1 MIHKIIVLVRYEDGV
16 SKTLSIHTRDKKF
29 TVEEFD
35 KFTKKCSKLDKGED
49 VLYYTVRCKFESFG
63 GIPDYKNN
71 FRAQTVD
78 GVVSV
83 LGEIKERYY
92 KCMES

>member
-1 MIHKIIVLVRYEDGV
+1 MIHKIIVLVRYDDGS
-16 SKTLSIHTRDKKF
+16 SKTLSIHTKDKKF

-35 KFTKKCSKLDKGED
+35 KFTKKCSKLESSEA
-49 VLYYTVRCKFESFG
+49 VLYYTVRCKFESIG
-63 GIPDYKNN
+63 GTPDYKNN
-71 FRAQTVD
+71 FRTKTVN

-92 KCMES
+92 KCVEN